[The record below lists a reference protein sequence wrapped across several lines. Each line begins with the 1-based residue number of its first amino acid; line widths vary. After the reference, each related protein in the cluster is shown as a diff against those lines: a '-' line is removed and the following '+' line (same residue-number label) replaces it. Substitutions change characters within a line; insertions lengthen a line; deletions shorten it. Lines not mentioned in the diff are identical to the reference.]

1 MTAWAAV
8 HVFLISAVCCRETSW
23 LVGRGLTVVPAS
35 FKSIGQRSEKITSGA
50 LGSDLAKANPLR
62 QTIALYTC
70 AAGIEGGYGFFAP
83 NIPGSF
89 ALVFEIHYPDGRVEY
104 EQPQVGSAAADLRVA
119 GLLDKMGDSEYD
131 PLREGLVKMMARS
144 IWRRHPDARTIRA
157 VFGSITLPGVTE
169 FEAGKKP
176 SFEVLYAYD
185 FSLKSGPAKSE
196 VP

>member
-1 MTAWAAV
+1 MWAV
-8 HVFLISAVCCRETSW
+8 IHVFLISVVSCRETSW

-35 FKSIGQRSEKITSGA
+35 FKSIGQRSEKITSEA
-50 LGSDLAKANPLR
+50 LGSDLAKENPLR
-62 QTIALYTC
+62 QAIVLYTC

-185 FSLKSGPAKSE
+185 FSLRSGPAKSDR
-196 VP
+196 P

>member
-1 MTAWAAV
+1 LTACAAV
-8 HVFLISAVCCRETSW
+8 HILLIFAVSCRETSW
-23 LVGRGLTVVPAS
+23 LVARGLTVLPAS
-35 FKSIGQRSEKITSGA
+35 CKGVGEKAEKIASGA
-50 LGSDLAKANPLR
+50 LGSALAEANPLR
-62 QTIALYTC
+62 QAITLYTH

-104 EQPQVGSAAADLRVA
+104 EQPQVGSVAADLRVA
-119 GLLDKMGDSEYD
+119 GLLDKLGDSEYD
-131 PLREGLVKMMARS
+131 PLREGLVKMIARF
-144 IWRRHPDARTIRA
+144 IWRRHPDAKTIRA

-185 FSLKSGPAKSE
+185 FSLRSGPAKSDR
-196 VP
+196 P

>member
-1 MTAWAAV
+1 LTAWAVV
-8 HVFLISAVCCRETSW
+8 HVFLISAVSCRETSW
-23 LVGRGLTVVPAS
+23 LVARGLTVVPAS

-50 LGSDLAKANPLR
+50 LGSDLAKENPLR
-62 QTIALYTC
+62 QAIVVYTC

-83 NIPGSF
+83 NIPDSF
-89 ALVFEIHYPDGRVEY
+89 ALVFEIHYPDGRLDY
-104 EQPQVGSAAADLRVA
+104 EQPPVGSAAADLRVA
-119 GLLDKMGDSEYD
+119 GLLDKLGHSEYD

-144 IWRRHPDARTIRA
+144 IWRRHPDAKTIRA

-185 FSLKSGPAKSE
+185 FSLKSGPAKSDA
-196 VP
+196 P